1 MHEVQR
7 YGKRAPA
14 MDAARRVNKATFMNQ
29 IAERQNNMYMQ
40 SAANQPPVEP
50 VQEEVNQEAEAN
62 ANQPLPDGGLG
73 DDESAATEIAEAPG
87 PDGSMSPDEWQAV
100 VDKLWSQYDVD
111 NSGFLDRQEMAP
123 LCQAALEQVGF
134 GEQVDPA
141 TIDAF
146 FAEVDSDGNGKIDK
160 SELLKFMK
168 SLA

>member
-1 MHEVQR
+1 
-7 YGKRAPA
+7 

-50 VQEEVNQEAEAN
+50 VQEEVNQEAEVN

-111 NSGFLDRQEMAP
+111 NSGFLDR
-123 LCQAALEQVGF
+123 
-134 GEQVDPA
+134 
-141 TIDAF
+141 
-146 FAEVDSDGNGKIDK
+146 
-160 SELLKFMK
+160 
-168 SLA
+168 